1 MSWYCDYAA
10 KHPHHRSY
18 HDGEYGFPLD
28 GKDGERYLFELQS
41 LELFQAGL
49 SWDLILKKRP
59 TMVAAFDNFDVD
71 TVAAYKAKDVK
82 RLLKDAGI
90 IRNKLKVASI
100 IENAKRI
107 QALRQTDDGGYGGF
121 AQWIAAHHPLNR
133 AEWTKLFRAT
143 FKFMGGEIVN
153 EFLMCIGYLPGAH
166 HRDCE
171 AYKRIAKLNPPPPW
185 SQADPKVFTED

>member
-49 SWDLILKKRP
+49 SWDLILKKRAS
-59 TMVAAFDNFDVD
+59 TVTAFDNFDVV

-82 RLLKDAGI
+82 RLLNDPGI
-90 IRNKLKVASI
+90 IRNRLKVASI

-107 QALRQTDDGGYGGF
+107 IALRDSHGGF
-121 AQWIAAHHPLNR
+121 ALWIAAHHPLNR
-133 AEWTKLFRAT
+133 ADWTKLFRQT
-143 FKFMGGEIVN
+143 FKFMGSEIVN

-166 HRDCE
+166 GEDCPVFR
-171 AYKRIAKLNPPPPW
+171 KIAKLKPPW
-185 SQADPKVFTED
+185 TRADQRIYGEE

>member
-1 MSWYCDYAA
+1 MSWYCEYAR

-18 HDGEYGFPLD
+18 HDSEYGFPLD

-49 SWDLILKKRP
+49 SWDLILKKRA
-59 TMVAAFDNFDVD
+59 TTVTAFSNFDVD
-71 TVAAYKAKDVK
+71 TVAAYKAKNVK
-82 RLLKDAGI
+82 RLLNDPGI
-90 IRNKLKVASI
+90 IRNRLKVASI

-107 QALRQTDDGGYGGF
+107 IALRDSHGGF
-121 AQWIAAHHPLNR
+121 ASWIAVHHPLNR
-133 AEWTKLFRAT
+133 AEWTKLFRKT

-166 HRDCE
+166 SEDCPVF
-171 AYKRIAKLNPPPPW
+171 KKIAKLNPPW
-185 SQADPKVFTED
+185 TQADQKIYEAD